1 MVSGVPLVPFSE
13 CKITDFSHSHQ
24 MFSQL
29 FFKKFSRNITKALH
43 DNALNAEKI
52 SYYFR
57 MVTDKVIKRPFD
69 AQIFYGANNSDEVIC
84 AISEVLSCK

>member
-1 MVSGVPLVPFSE
+1 MSGVPLVPFSE
-13 CKITDFSHSHQ
+13 CKITDFSHNHQ

-29 FFKKFSRNITKALH
+29 FSKKFSCNITKALH
-43 DNALNAEKI
+43 DNALNADFF

-57 MVTDKVIKRPFD
+57 LATGKVIKRPFD

-84 AISEVLSCK
+84 AISEVGGCK

>member
-1 MVSGVPLVPFSE
+1 MSGVPLVPFSE

-29 FFKKFSRNITKALH
+29 FFKIFSRDITKALH

-52 SYYFR
+52 FILFSA
-57 MVTDKVIKRPFD
+57 DN
-69 AQIFYGANNSDEVIC
+69 G
-84 AISEVLSCK
+84 

>member
-1 MVSGVPLVPFSE
+1 MSGVPLVPFSE

-29 FFKKFSRNITKALH
+29 FFKKFSCNITKALH
-43 DNALNAEKI
+43 DNALNAEKN

-57 MVTDKVIKRPFD
+57 LTTGKVIKRPFD

-84 AISEVLSCK
+84 AVSEVLSCK

>member
-1 MVSGVPLVPFSE
+1 MSGVPLVPFSE
-13 CKITDFSHSHQ
+13 CKITDFSHNRQ

-43 DNALNAEKI
+43 DNALNADFF

-57 MVTDKVIKRPFD
+57 LTTGRVIKRLFD
-69 AQIFYGANNSDEVIC
+69 AQIFYGFNNSDELIC
-84 AISEVLSCK
+84 AISEVGFCK